1 MTDTLLGFAIN
12 LHGFF
17 IAYAQQAILFK
28 KPFSWIQK
36 KGNKNILPIQSRAAL
51 TAKSQNSINF
61 KQSIKIANLKSII
74 LC

>member
-36 KGNKNILPIQSRAAL
+36 KE
-51 TAKSQNSINF
+51 
-61 KQSIKIANLKSII
+61 IKTYYLYNHAQH
-74 LC
+74 